1 MLLKQLKNYITMK
14 INFTKQHMERLID
27 LADSAL
33 FDKTLVTTKLGQPLN
48 IYELLHTTSINQ
60 LNEIKTSLSKRIEKM
75 EEQDEWVA
83 LDNDKLSWYK
93 NTKELINLIIG
104 WKRYNLELDE
114 NARKKEE
121 LTAKLAELKE
131 SQKTPEDRI
140 KELETQLKE
149 LEEF

>member
-1 MLLKQLKNYITMK
+1 MK
-14 INFTKQHMERLID
+14 INFTKDHMARLID
-27 LADSAL
+27 LADAAL
-33 FDKTLVTTKLGQPLN
+33 FDRTVVTTKLGQPLN

-60 LNEIKTSLSKRIEKM
+60 LNEIKINLAKKIEKA
-75 EEQDEWVA
+75 EAADEWIA
-83 LDNDKLSWYK
+83 PDNDKLQAMK
-93 NTKELINLIIG
+93 DTKELVNLIIG

-121 LTAKLAELKE
+121 LSKKLTELKE

-140 KELETQLKE
+140 KELEAQLKE

>member
-1 MLLKQLKNYITMK
+1 MR
-14 INFTKQHMERLID
+14 INFTKDHMQRLLD
-27 LADSAL
+27 LASEAL
-33 FDKTLVTTKLGQPLN
+33 FDRTMVTTKLGQQLN

-60 LNEIKTSLSKRIEKM
+60 LNEIKIGLAKKIEKA
-75 EEQDEWVA
+75 EAADEWIST
-83 LDNDKLSWYK
+83 DNDKLQSMK
-93 NTKELINLIIG
+93 DTKELVNLIIG

-121 LTAKLAELKE
+121 LSKKLTELKE

-140 KELETQLKE
+140 KELEAQLKE

>member
-1 MLLKQLKNYITMK
+1 MK
-14 INFTKQHMERLID
+14 INFTKDHMARLID
-27 LADSAL
+27 LADEAL
-33 FDKTLVTTKLGQPLN
+33 FDRTTVITKLGQPLN

-60 LNEIKTSLSKRIEKM
+60 LNEIKLGLAKKIEKA
-75 EEQDEWVA
+75 ESADEWVA
-83 LDNDKLSWYK
+83 PDNDKLQSMK
-93 NTKELINLIIG
+93 DAKELVNLIIG

-121 LTAKLAELKE
+121 LIEKLAELKE

-140 KELETQLKE
+140 KEIEAQLKE